1 MSEKERMFLHFQRF
15 QNFRSAVFSFFAPN
29 FHLFFPTMPFE
40 TPIFL
45 AYELSGKE
53 SRDYILLRVIMRS
66 AILRNHLKFVSFP
79 SYATSPDKEKRMK
92 SQTCWANGSR
102 PNFSFPSRHLV
113 AQGELSRDSAL
124 SVLDRFFHFPFTPP
138 RGTEQKS
145 PTYCPIDR
153 FFFLTLPRGTF
164 CFSFLCFFFF
174 CTTSLHR
181 AEVPDTLLK
190 TVADRPLFSFSFFF
204 LHHLVA
210 HFPFFFIPPRSTEQK
225 CPTHC

>member
-1 MSEKERMFLHFQRF
+1 MFLHFQRF

-66 AILRNHLKFVSFP
+66 AILRNHLKCVSFP

-113 AQGELSRDSAL
+113 ARGELSRDSAL

-174 CTTSLHR
+174 ALPRCTEQKSPTHCSKRSPTDLCFLFLSFSYTTSWHI
-181 AEVPDTLLK
+181 
-190 TVADRPLFSFSFFF
+190 F
-204 LHHLVA
+204 L
-210 HFPFFFIPPRSTEQK
+210 FFIPPRCTEQK

>member
-1 MSEKERMFLHFQRF
+1 MFLHFQRF
-15 QNFRSAVFSFFAPN
+15 QNFHSAVFSFFAPN

-66 AILRNHLKFVSFP
+66 AILRNHLRCVSFP

-113 AQGELSRDSAL
+113 AQGELSRDRAL

-164 CFSFLCFFFF
+164 CFSFLCFFF
-174 CTTSLHR
+174 LHY
-181 AEVPDTLLK
+181 L
-190 TVADRPLFSFSFFF
+190 VAQSRSPRHTAQNGRRLVFFF
-204 LHHLVA
+204 
-210 HFPFFFIPPRSTEQK
+210 FPFLTPPRGTFSFFFIPPRSTEQK